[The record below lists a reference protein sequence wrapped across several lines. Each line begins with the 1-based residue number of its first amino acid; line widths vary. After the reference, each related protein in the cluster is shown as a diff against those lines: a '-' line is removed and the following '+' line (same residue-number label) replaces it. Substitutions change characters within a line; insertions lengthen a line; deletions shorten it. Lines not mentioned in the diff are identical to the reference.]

1 MNRTMLLALAM
12 LAGGAVGAIAIKGLH
27 APVTARGGYAAVEI
41 SKIPGGSDTTKITP
55 KQQKNI
61 PEMGYFDSHTA

>member
-27 APVTARGGYAAVEI
+27 APVTARRGYAVEI
-41 SKIPGGSDTTKITP
+41 SKIPGGSGTTKITP

-61 PEMGYFDSHTA
+61 PEMGDFDSHNA